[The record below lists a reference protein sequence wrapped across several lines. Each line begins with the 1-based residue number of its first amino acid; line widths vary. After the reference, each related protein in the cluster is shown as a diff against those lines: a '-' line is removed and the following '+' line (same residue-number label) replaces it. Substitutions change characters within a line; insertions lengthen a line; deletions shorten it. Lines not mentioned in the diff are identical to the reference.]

1 MHLTVTLCFTY
12 GEGKQKLLE
21 GTAEGKEKQLV
32 DFCSTFATLVFVCVF
47 GIENGMKVDHE
58 SILYIYVSLLHIHT
72 YMMYPVVI
80 F

>member
-1 MHLTVTLCFTY
+1 MLYLRGGQTKAF
-12 GEGKQKLLE
+12 GR
-21 GTAEGKEKQLV
+21 TAEGKEKQLV
-32 DFCSTFATLVFVCVF
+32 DFCSTFATLGFVCVF
-47 GIENGMKVDHE
+47 GIENGMKVDQE

>member
-32 DFCSTFATLVFVCVF
+32 DFCSTFATLGFVCVF
-47 GIENGMKVDHE
+47 GIENGMKVDQE
-58 SILYIYVSLLHIHT
+58 SILYIYMFLYYTYIHI
-72 YMMYPVVI
+72 
-80 F
+80 